1 MPHVLVVGPLR
12 PEGRELLERR
22 PGLTFEFLEQPTA
35 TAIMAAM
42 PETDAIVLRTATI
55 TAAMIEAAPHLK
67 VISRHGVGYD
77 NVDMVAMN
85 ARRIPM
91 ALAVSSNRV
100 AVAEHAFLMLL
111 ELLKHGRAFD
121 RAVRADDWGSR
132 LRLIPLELAGRTLL
146 IVGFGRIGREVAVR
160 ARAFGMRVL
169 VSDPFVPAAMIS
181 AAGCEPVPELT
192 AALPQADAVSLHLP
206 LSAETRGLIG
216 VEQLRAMRR
225 HAILI
230 NTARGGLVN
239 EAALCTALREGWIAA
254 AGLDVL
260 AEEPPPRGHPLF
272 EAPNLLL
279 SPHVAGMTL
288 EAIIRM
294 ATESVGNALAGL
306 DGRLDPACLANP
318 QVLEAR

>member
-1 MPHVLVVGPLR
+1 
-12 PEGRELLERR
+12 
-22 PGLTFEFLEQPTA
+22 
-35 TAIMAAM
+35 
-42 PETDAIVLRTATI
+42 
-55 TAAMIEAAPHLK
+55 
-67 VISRHGVGYD
+67 
-77 NVDMVAMN
+77 
-85 ARRIPM
+85 
-91 ALAVSSNRV
+91 
-100 AVAEHAFLMLL
+100 
-111 ELLKHGRAFD
+111 
-121 RAVRADDWGSR
+121 
-132 LRLIPLELAGRTLL
+132 
-146 IVGFGRIGREVAVR
+146 VGFGRIGREVAVR

-169 VSDPFVPAAMIS
+169 VSDPFVPAATIR

-225 HAILI
+225 DAVLI
-230 NTARGGLVN
+230 NTARGGLVD
-239 EAALCTALREGWIAA
+239 ETALCMALREGWIAA

-260 AEEPPPRGHPLF
+260 AEEPPPRDHPLF

>member
-22 PGLTFEFLEQPTA
+22 PGLTFEILEQPTA
-35 TAIMAAM
+35 SSIMAAM
-42 PETDAIVLRTATI
+42 PETDAIVLRTAPI

-77 NVDMVAMN
+77 NVDMAAMN

-132 LRLIPLELAGRTLL
+132 FRLIPLELAGRTLL

-169 VSDPFVPAAMIS
+169 VSDPFVPAATIR

-225 HAILI
+225 DAVLI
-230 NTARGGLVN
+230 NTARGGLVD
-239 EAALCTALREGWIAA
+239 ETALCMALREGWIAA

-260 AEEPPPRGHPLF
+260 AEEPPPRDHPLF

>member
-1 MPHVLVVGPLR
+1 
-12 PEGRELLERR
+12 
-22 PGLTFEFLEQPTA
+22 
-35 TAIMAAM
+35 
-42 PETDAIVLRTATI
+42 
-55 TAAMIEAAPHLK
+55 MIEAAPQLK

-77 NVDMVAMN
+77 NVDMAAMN

-132 LRLIPLELAGRTLL
+132 FRLIPLELAGRTLL

-160 ARAFGMRVL
+160 ACAFGMRVL
-169 VSDPFVPAAMIS
+169 VSDPFVPAATIR

-192 AALPQADAVSLHLP
+192 AALAQADAVGLHLP

-225 HAILI
+225 HAVLI
-230 NTARGGLVN
+230 NTARGGLVD
-239 EAALCTALREGWIAA
+239 ETALCTALREGWIAA

-260 AEEPPPRGHPLF
+260 AEEPPPRDHPLF

-294 ATESVGNALAGL
+294 ATESVRNALAGL
-306 DGRLDPACLANP
+306 DGTLDPAFLANP

>member
-22 PGLTFEFLEQPTA
+22 PGLTFEILEQPTA
-35 TAIMAAM
+35 SSIMAAM
-42 PETDAIVLRTATI
+42 PETDAIVLRTAPI
-55 TAAMIEAAPHLK
+55 TAAMIEAAPQLK

-77 NVDMVAMN
+77 NVDMAAMN

-132 LRLIPLELAGRTLL
+132 FRLIPLELAGRTLL

-169 VSDPFVPAAMIS
+169 VSDPFVPAATIR

-230 NTARGGLVN
+230 NTARGGLVD